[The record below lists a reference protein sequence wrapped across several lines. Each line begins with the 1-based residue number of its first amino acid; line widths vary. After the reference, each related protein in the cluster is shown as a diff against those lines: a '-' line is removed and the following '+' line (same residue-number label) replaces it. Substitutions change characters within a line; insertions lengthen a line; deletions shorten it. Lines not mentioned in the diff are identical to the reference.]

1 MSYDFEVERAVL
13 GPLLLRYNPLARV
26 LLGEYDR
33 YGAWLRSRGRRVA
46 LRRLE
51 VGGRTINL
59 LPAIV
64 VLAADLG
71 CPTLQAGA
79 SDSGRRGRRDVIA
92 AAATLLAL
100 GLVDPPE
107 DDPETT

>member
-33 YGAWLRSRGRRVA
+33 HGAWLRSRGRRVA
-46 LRRLE
+46 LLCKPD
-51 VGGRTINL
+51 GRTINL

-64 VLAADLG
+64 VLAAGLG
-71 CPTLQAGA
+71 CPTLQAGRA
-79 SDSGRRGRRDVIA
+79 QREVTA
-92 AAATLLAL
+92 AASSLLAL

-107 DDPETT
+107 DDPEAT

>member
-1 MSYDFEVERAVL
+1 MGYDFEVERAVL
-13 GPLLLRYNPLARV
+13 GPLLLRYNPLARI
-26 LLGEYDR
+26 LLKEYD
-33 YGAWLRSRGRRVA
+33 GHGDWLRSRGRRVA
-46 LRRLE
+46 LRLE

-71 CPTLQAGA
+71 CPTLQSGA
-79 SDSGRRGRRDVIA
+79 LDSGRRGRRDVIA

-107 DDPETT
+107 DDPEAT